1 MEFDCGPKSRQAEV
15 IVVGA
20 GPCGLLTALRLGQ
33 ANVQVDILE
42 TASELDQR
50 PRATHY
56 SSPAVIELRK
66 AGVFEDVEKAG
77 FHPRLVTWRKPDGTE
92 IARMPMS
99 TLEINYPYPMV
110 CLPVSAL
117 GGILMSHISKLPNI
131 KVLWGHRVVKTGQS
145 DHDAWVDVMKNGSL
159 FEKIGITSKMKALWI
174 VGTDGANSTIRK
186 DLGLTFEGSTWD
198 KQLVATN
205 VYYPFDEKNGWTD
218 SNFII
223 TPDNWFMAAKITKDG
238 LWRVTYGEVMGCSD
252 EELVD
257 RQASKFEKM
266 ILGAPQPSDY
276 KLVSIS
282 PYKIHQ
288 RRANRFREG
297 RFLLAGDAAHIC
309 NPFGGLGLTGGIVD
323 AGNLS
328 DALIGVIA
336 GLADESILNKYSEI
350 RIKAF
355 DEIVNPVSTENFQ
368 RISEQ
373 DPETVLATDK
383 FLAMLANS
391 NSDPKVVD
399 FLHTKVMELQHD
411 FTQYYHKCS

>member
-1 MEFDCGPKSRQAEV
+1 
-15 IVVGA
+15 
-20 GPCGLLTALRLGQ
+20 
-33 ANVQVDILE
+33 VDILE

-77 FHPRLVTWRKPDGTE
+77 FHPGLVTWRKPDGTE

-99 TLEINYPYPMV
+99 TLEIDYPYPMV

-117 GGILMSHISKLPNI
+117 GGILMSHVSKLPNI
-131 KVLWGHRVVKTGQS
+131 KVLWGHRVVKTGQG
-145 DHDAWVDVMKNGSL
+145 DHDAWVDVVHNGIKNHSIRQLQMKNGSL

-205 VYYPFDEKNGWTD
+205 IYYPFDEKNGWTD

-223 TPDNWFMAAKITKDG
+223 SPNNWFMAAKITKDG

-266 ILGAPQPSDY
+266 
-276 KLVSIS
+276 VSGNTQIIMASYAGLNSLEVHFLIIDRSSARLSPAITSWS
-282 PYKIHQ
+282 PYRHT
-288 RRANRFREG
+288 RFTSAAQIDFVKDDSSLQEMP
-297 RFLLAGDAAHIC
+297 LISVTPLA
-309 NPFGGLGLTGGIVD
+309 
-323 AGNLS
+323 
-328 DALIGVIA
+328 
-336 GLADESILNKYSEI
+336 
-350 RIKAF
+350 
-355 DEIVNPVSTENFQ
+355 
-368 RISEQ
+368 
-373 DPETVLATDK
+373 VLASPAV
-383 FLAMLANS
+383 LLMLVTS
-391 NSDPKVVD
+391 
-399 FLHTKVMELQHD
+399 VMH
-411 FTQYYHKCS
+411 